1 MQSIRHVELRS
12 QAWSWPVVCRPF
24 GMRPIHDQ
32 FALRVVVSIRP
43 CEERDLEPLEWLGS
57 FTPHRSFLRAQ
68 FERHLLGQN
77 VFLVADRDGYPVGQL
92 WIDLV
97 ARAAQR
103 SAVFWGLRVIEPFQ
117 RLGIGQRLLAVGE
130 SVARQAGCEAV
141 EIGVEK
147 TNEGA
152 ARLYRRLGFEHVGEQ
167 VTEETYVGPDGP
179 MRHVY
184 DQLVFRKPLRR
195 RAARA

>member
-1 MQSIRHVELRS
+1 MLPQ
-12 QAWSWPVVCRPF
+12 
-24 GMRPIHDQ
+24 DQ
-32 FALRVVVSIRP
+32 FTLRVVVAIRP
-43 CEERDLEPLEWLGS
+43 CEERDLEPLEWFGT

-77 VFLVADRDGYPVGQL
+77 VFLVADHGGYPIGQL

-97 ARAAQR
+97 ARAAER
-103 SAVFWGLRVIEPFQ
+103 GAMFWALRVLEPFQ

-130 SVARQAGCEAV
+130 SVAESTGCETV

-152 ARLYRRLGFEHVGEQ
+152 ARLYRRLGFEHVGDQ
-167 VTEETYVGPDGP
+167 VTEETYATPDGP

-184 DQLVFRKPLRR
+184 DQLIFRKRLPR
-195 RAARA
+195 RAA